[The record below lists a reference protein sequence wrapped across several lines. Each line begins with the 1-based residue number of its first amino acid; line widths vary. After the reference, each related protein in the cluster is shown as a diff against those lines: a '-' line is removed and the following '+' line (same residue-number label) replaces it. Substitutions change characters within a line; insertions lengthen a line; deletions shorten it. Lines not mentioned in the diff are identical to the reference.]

1 MEPDRL
7 LPRALALLAA
17 RPLSRH
23 ELKVKLA
30 ELAEPDLIE
39 DVLAKLTDWG
49 YLDDQRLA
57 EGFVASH
64 PGYGPAK
71 LQQGL
76 ARRGISPEISQAA
89 LADFDPLAAGVRLL
103 ESHSWSHQ
111 GHEDKALRYLLRKG
125 FSLSQAKLCYQ
136 SWINRQNCDSC

>member
-7 LPRALALLAA
+7 LSHSLALLAA

-30 ELAEPDLIE
+30 ELAEPSLIE
-39 DVLAKLTDWG
+39 DVLVKLTDWG
-49 YLDDQRLA
+49 YLNDQRLA
-57 EGFVASH
+57 ASFVTSH
-64 PGYGPAK
+64 SGYGPAK

-76 ARRGISPEISQAA
+76 ARRGISPEIINAT
-89 LADFDPLAAGVRLL
+89 LADFDPLVAGVRLL

-125 FSLSQAKLCYQ
+125 FSTSQAKRCYQ
-136 SWINRQNCDSC
+136 SWIKRQNDDLC